1 MYSKIANPKTG
12 RMVSVNGRLG
22 KEILRNYLN
31 VLSAGFVRPLLKRTK
46 RALRLP
52 AVHVDA
58 SGARKPGDCWEEKRE
73 LASLTRELESVRKME
88 EMLHRNNVEQQE
100 KANPVLLEKL
110 REEEEKRLK
119 KWKERGV
126 PQQLKRE
133 KIEEEREA
141 RAEERRWRAAQK
153 HLKYQIETGNS

>member
-31 VLSAGFVRPLLKRTK
+31 VLSAGARRPRLERTK

-52 AVHVDA
+52 AVQEMGA
-58 SGARKPGDCWEEKRE
+58 SADYNTKKEVAE
-73 LASLTRELESVRKME
+73 TRKMLNRMKE
-88 EMLHRNNVEQQE
+88 KEMKE
-100 KANPVLLEKL
+100 APVLQAKL
-110 REEEEKRLK
+110 VAEEEERWK

-141 RAEERRWRAAQK
+141 AAEERRWRAAQE
-153 HLKYQIETGNS
+153 HLDWQIKTGY